1 MYTSD
6 ASYRLAFFDVGQVV
20 SLEEAMEGQ
29 NAISLDDFLFNE
41 GADPI
46 LHPFLGLFV
55 CFEGSEFDD
64 ELGEGS
70 KWLPSSDFGDDQGI
84 ELCFAGIPADDDEF
98 LGGEVST
105 CSLHLMMWRFL
116 KAK

>member
-64 ELGEGS
+64 ELREGS
-70 KWLPSSDFGDDQGI
+70 KWLPSSDFGDDEGI
-84 ELCFAGIPADDDEF
+84 ELCFARVPGNYDEF
-98 LGGEVST
+98 LDGEVST
-105 CSLHLMMWRFL
+105 CSLDLMMWRFL